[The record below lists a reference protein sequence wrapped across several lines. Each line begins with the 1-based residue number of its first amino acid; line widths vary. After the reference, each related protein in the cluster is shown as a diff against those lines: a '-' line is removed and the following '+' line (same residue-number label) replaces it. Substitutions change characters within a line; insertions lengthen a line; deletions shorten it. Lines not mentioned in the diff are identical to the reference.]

1 MRKTKRRM
9 ETLSFY
15 DRTGVERHLE
25 QMAEKGW
32 MIDRISNLGWVYRR
46 IEPQKLQF
54 SVTYYPKASDFD
66 PGPSEDQQV
75 YHAFSAYAGWK
86 YVCSWVQMQIFC
98 TNQPDPVPIETDP
111 ELELQTIHAAM
122 VKGFLVPYGILLV
135 IALVWSAMLVHDVL
149 YDPIGL
155 FSSTTNLF
163 LMVVWPLLA
172 LLFIVEIVAY
182 LRWRS
187 RAKKAAACG
196 EFIDT
201 PNTRRFQRIVYCV
214 CMLAFAVEML
224 YNVTAGSSM
233 LRVTSI
239 AMVLYVF
246 VLMVV
251 VQGVKQL
258 LKRKKVSRKVNRAV
272 TLTVDVVLAFGMM
285 AAIVFGT
292 LRATQN
298 GWLDTK
304 TAVEASPLT
313 LEELWRNELP
323 EADYH
328 SDWTETAASPLVAVY
343 DVRERGSTNGA
354 DVFIPSL
361 DYTVTEVKLPALYGR
376 CRAQL
381 LEKEISLNWRQV
393 SFSTKRIATPC
404 DAAPWGANE
413 AWQVAWEN
421 EIPSDDYL
429 LCYDRNLVEIS
440 FSWTPTDEQK
450 ALVGEKLGDL

>member
-32 MIDRISNLGWVYRR
+32 MIDHISNLGWVYRR

-66 PGPSEDQQV
+66 PGPSEGQQV
-75 YHAFSAYAGWK
+75 YHAFSAHAGWK
-86 YVCSWVQMQIFC
+86 YVCSWAQMQIFC
-98 TNQPDPVPIETDP
+98 TDQPDPVPIETDP
-111 ELELQTIHAAM
+111 ELELETIHAAM

-135 IALVWSAMLVHDVL
+135 IALVWSAMLVHRFL
-149 YDPIGL
+149 RDPIGL
-155 FSSTTNLF
+155 FSSMSNLF

-272 TLTVDVVLAFGMM
+272 TLTVDVVLAFGLM
-285 AAIVFGT
+285 AVVVFGT
-292 LRATQN
+292 LRATEN
-298 GWLDTK
+298 GWLDRNTS
-304 TAVEASPLT
+304 ADEPPLM
-313 LEELWRNELP
+313 LEDLLGDELP
-323 EADYH
+323 DTDYVV
-328 SDWTETAASPLVAVY
+328 SWMDDVSPLVGVY
-343 DVRERGSTNGA
+343 NMCQWASPIDGVEM
-354 DVFIPSL
+354 PSL
-361 DYTVTEVKLPALYGR
+361 DYMIVEVKLPALYDR
-376 CRAQL
+376 CRAQRL
-381 LEKEISLNWRQV
+381 AAQNDDSEVEALQH
-393 SFSTKRIATPC
+393 TCTPC
-404 DAAPWGANE
+404 DAAPWGAEE
-413 AWQVAWEN
+413 AWELGWQD
-421 EIPSDDYL
+421 IGQSDRYL
-429 LCYDRNLVEIS
+429 LCYADRIVEIY
-440 FSWTPTDEQK
+440 FNWTPTDAQK
-450 ALVGEKLGDL
+450 AVVGEKLGNL

>member
-32 MIDRISNLGWVYRR
+32 MIDRVTSLGWVYRR
-46 IEPQKLQF
+46 IEPKKLRF
-54 SVTYYPKASDFD
+54 AVTYYPKASDFD
-66 PGPSEDQQV
+66 PGPSEGQQV
-75 YHAFSAYAGWK
+75 YHAFSAHAGWK
-86 YVCSWVQMQIFC
+86 YVCSWAQMQIFC
-98 TNQPDPVPIETDP
+98 TDQPDPVPIETDP
-111 ELELQTIHAAM
+111 EIELETIHAAM
-122 VKGFLVPYGILLV
+122 VKGFLVPYGILLA
-135 IALVWSAMLVHDVL
+135 IGLLWIAMLVHDL
-149 YDPIGL
+149 WDDPIGL
-155 FSSTTNLF
+155 FSSATNLF
-163 LMVVWPLLA
+163 MAVVWPLLG
-172 LLFIVEIVAY
+172 LLCIVEIVAY
-182 LRWRS
+182 LCWRA
-187 RAKKAAACG
+187 RARKAAARG
-196 EFIDT
+196 EFVDT
-201 PNTRRFQRIVYCV
+201 PNTRPFQRVVFTVCAAAFIVQ
-214 CMLAFAVEML
+214 LL
-224 YNVTAGSSM
+224 YNVTTGSPV
-233 LRVTSI
+233 LRVVSI
-239 AMVLYVF
+239 LMVLYML
-246 VLMVV
+246 VLMAA
-251 VQGVKQL
+251 VQGVKQM
-258 LKRKKVSRKVNRAV
+258 LKRKKVSRGVNRAV
-272 TLTVDVVLAFGMM
+272 TITVDVVLAFGMM

>member
-75 YHAFSAYAGWK
+75 YHAFSAHAGWK
-86 YVCSWVQMQIFC
+86 YVCSWAQMQIFC

-201 PNTRRFQRIVYCV
+201 PNTRRFQRIVYWL
-214 CMLAFAVEML
+214 CMLAFAVQIL

-246 VLMVV
+246 VLMVA

-258 LKRKKVSRKVNRAV
+258 LKRKKVSRGVNRAV
-272 TLTVDVVLAFGMM
+272 TLTVDVVLAFGML
-285 AAIVFGT
+285 AVIVFGT
-292 LRATQN
+292 LRATEN
-298 GWLDTK
+298 GWLDRNTS
-304 TAVEASPLT
+304 ADEPPLM
-313 LEELWRNELP
+313 LEDLWGDALP
-323 EADYH
+323 DADYIV
-328 SDWTETAASPLVAVY
+328 SWMDDVSPLVGVY
-343 DVRERGSTNGA
+343 NACQWASPIDGVE
-354 DVFIPSL
+354 IPSL
-361 DYTVTEVKLPALYGR
+361 DYMIVEVKLSALYGL
-376 CRAQL
+376 CRAQRL
-381 LEKEISLNWRQV
+381 AAQNDDSEVEALQH
-393 SFSTKRIATPC
+393 TCTPC

-413 AWQVAWEN
+413 AWQLGGHDTGQ
-421 EIPSDDYL
+421 SDRYL
-429 LCYDRNLVEIS
+429 LCYADRIVEI
-440 FSWTPTDEQK
+440 FFNWTPTDAQK
-450 ALVGEKLGDL
+450 AIVGEKLGNL

>member
-54 SVTYYPKASDFD
+54 SVTYYPEASDFD
-66 PGPSEDQQV
+66 PGPSEGQQV
-75 YHAFSAYAGWK
+75 YHAFSAHAGWK
-86 YVCSWVQMQIFC
+86 YVCSWAQMQIFC
-98 TNQPDPVPIETDP
+98 TDQSDPVPIETDP
-111 ELELQTIHAAM
+111 ELELETIHAAM

-135 IALVWSAMLVHDVL
+135 IALVWSAMLVHRFL
-149 YDPIGL
+149 RDPIGL
-155 FSSTTNLF
+155 FSSMSNLF

-214 CMLAFAVEML
+214 CMLAFAVQML

-272 TLTVDVVLAFGMM
+272 TLTVDVVLAFGLM
-285 AAIVFGT
+285 AVVVFGT
-292 LRATQN
+292 LRATEN
-298 GWLDTK
+298 GWLDRNTS
-304 TAVEASPLT
+304 ADEPPLM
-313 LEELWRNELP
+313 LEDLLGDELP
-323 EADYH
+323 DTDYVV
-328 SDWTETAASPLVAVY
+328 SWMDDVSPLVGVY
-343 DVRERGSTNGA
+343 NMCQWTSPIDGVEM
-354 DVFIPSL
+354 PSL
-361 DYTVTEVKLPALYGR
+361 DYMIVEVKLPALYDR
-376 CRAQL
+376 CRAQRL
-381 LEKEISLNWRQV
+381 AAQSDDSEVEALQH
-393 SFSTKRIATPC
+393 TCTPC
-404 DAAPWGANE
+404 DAAPWGAEE
-413 AWQVAWEN
+413 AWELGWQD
-421 EIPSDDYL
+421 IGQSDRYL
-429 LCYDRNLVEIS
+429 LCYADRIVEIY
-440 FSWTPTDEQK
+440 FNWTLTDAQK
-450 ALVGEKLGDL
+450 AVVGEKLGNL

>member
-75 YHAFSAYAGWK
+75 YHTFSQHAGWK
-86 YVCSWVQMQIFC
+86 YVCSWAQMQIFC
-98 TNQPDPVPIETDP
+98 TDQPDPVPIETDP

-163 LMVVWPLLA
+163 MMVVWPLLA

-187 RAKKAAACG
+187 RAKKAAARG
-196 EFIDT
+196 QFIDT
-201 PNTRRFQRIVYCV
+201 PNTRLFQRIVYWA
-214 CMLAFAVEML
+214 CMLAFAVELL

-233 LRVTSI
+233 LRLVSI
-239 AMVLYVF
+239 AMVLYMF
-246 VLMVV
+246 VLMVA

-258 LKRKKVSRKVNRAV
+258 LKRKKVSRGVNRAV

-285 AAIVFGT
+285 AVIVFGT
-292 LRATQN
+292 LRATEK
-298 GWLDTK
+298 GWLDRNTSADEPPLMLEDLWGDALPD
-304 TAVEASPLT
+304 TDYIVSWMDDVSPIVGVYNACQWASPIDGV
-313 LEELWRNELP
+313 E
-323 EADYH
+323 
-328 SDWTETAASPLVAVY
+328 
-343 DVRERGSTNGA
+343 
-354 DVFIPSL
+354 IPSL
-361 DYTVTEVKLPALYGR
+361 DYMIVEVKLPALYGL
-376 CRAQL
+376 CRAQRL
-381 LEKEISLNWRQV
+381 AEQTDDSEVEALQH
-393 SFSTKRIATPC
+393 TCTPC
-404 DAAPWGANE
+404 DAAPWGAKE
-413 AWQVAWEN
+413 AWQLGWQDTGQ
-421 EIPSDDYL
+421 SDRYL
-429 LCYDRNLVEIS
+429 LCYADRIVEIY
-440 FSWTPTDEQK
+440 FNWMPTDAQK
-450 ALVGEKLGDL
+450 AIIGEKLGNL

>member
-1 MRKTKRRM
+1 M
-9 ETLSFY
+9 
-15 DRTGVERHLE
+15 
-25 QMAEKGW
+25 
-32 MIDRISNLGWVYRR
+32 
-46 IEPQKLQF
+46 
-54 SVTYYPKASDFD
+54 
-66 PGPSEDQQV
+66 
-75 YHAFSAYAGWK
+75 
-86 YVCSWVQMQIFC
+86 
-98 TNQPDPVPIETDP
+98 
-111 ELELQTIHAAM
+111 
-122 VKGFLVPYGILLV
+122 PYGILLV

-258 LKRKKVSRKVNRAV
+258 LKRKKVFAQGQPSGYADSGCGARVWHDGRHRFWHATRNPKRLAGHQDRRRSIAADAGRIVEKRIARGGLSLRLDGNRR
-272 TLTVDVVLAFGMM
+272 LAAGRR
-285 AAIVFGT
+285 VRCQ
-292 LRATQN
+292 RAGLHKRC
-298 GWLDTK
+298 GW
-304 TAVEASPLT
+304 
-313 LEELWRNELP
+313 
-323 EADYH
+323 
-328 SDWTETAASPLVAVY
+328 
-343 DVRERGSTNGA
+343 
-354 DVFIPSL
+354 FIPSL